1 MRRLLVMRLS
11 MIAPNGDVGKGFA
24 VAFTVTQVRGGG
36 TRDHAFVRPFIMPPR
51 FGPAP
56 VHLDR
61 HKTITGFGSVRV
73 SDSSAPQPPGACAGR
88 LLCFC
93 SVRFNPP
100 TLRASASWP
109 FFLWEFAVGL
119 RPAVFSRMRR
129 TGAPPRAAAL
139 TTLCQGL
146 MAGFSGDAVFVASSD
161 VIAAP

>member
-109 FFLWEFAVGL
+109 FFCGNLLSDCARPFSVGCAGQAL
-119 RPAVFSRMRR
+119 RRARPRS
-129 TGAPPRAAAL
+129 PPYVRA
-139 TTLCQGL
+139 
-146 MAGFSGDAVFVASSD
+146 
-161 VIAAP
+161 